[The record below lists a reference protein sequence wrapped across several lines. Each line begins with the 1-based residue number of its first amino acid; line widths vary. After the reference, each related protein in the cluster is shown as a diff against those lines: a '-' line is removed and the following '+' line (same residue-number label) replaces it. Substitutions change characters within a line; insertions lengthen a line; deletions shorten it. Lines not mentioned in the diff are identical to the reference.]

1 MVIYY
6 KCKDQFKLFSWNP
19 LSLVSLMPHFSG
31 VSNNSILL
39 FHNNGFLSS
48 AVLSSISFLNTQEA
62 TNGGAVKLINVHNKM
77 KKVLQALGIG
87 SLVTG
92 GLAAG
97 FNLGMLIGYIKD
109 TKLGESKI
117 DKIPPFPV

>member
-1 MVIYY
+1 V
-6 KCKDQFKLFSWNP
+6 
-19 LSLVSLMPHFSG
+19 
-31 VSNNSILL
+31 
-39 FHNNGFLSS
+39 
-48 AVLSSISFLNTQEA
+48 VLSSTSSLNTQEEIS
-62 TNGGAVKLINVHNKM
+62 GGAVKLINVHNKM

-92 GLAAG
+92 GLVGG

-109 TKLGESKI
+109 ADLSESKL